1 MDNFLLNIRYV
12 GIERERLFERGDGL
26 KHRILLHDILQ
37 NLQRKRLSYLLDRKV
52 SQRKV

>member
-1 MDNFLLNIRYV
+1 MDNFLLSIRYV

-37 NLQRKRLSYLLDRKV
+37 NLQRKWLSHLLYGKVSKRKV
-52 SQRKV
+52 